1 MRGAGRCGGG
11 AEVARMLLEE
21 LQGCDRRWIMQQNDM
36 VLIIED
42 DQAAA
47 QYLAAT
53 CQQLG
58 ISPII
63 ATDCVTGLKLATT
76 KRPRLIFSDL
86 RVPGLDGFEAARRIR
101 SDRNLD
107 GTAVVAVT
115 DCAPKAPA
123 ANQVAFDDYVL
134 KPISRDSIQNM
145 ISKYC

>member
-1 MRGAGRCGGG
+1 
-11 AEVARMLLEE
+11 
-21 LQGCDRRWIMQQNDM
+21 MQQNDT

-47 QYLAAT
+47 QYLAAA

-58 ISPII
+58 ISPLI
-63 ATDCVTGLKLATT
+63 AYDCVTGLQLATT

-86 RVPGLDGFEAARRIR
+86 QVPGLDGFETARRIR
-101 SDRNLD
+101 SDRSLD
-107 GTAVVAVT
+107 GTAVIAVT

-134 KPISRDSIQNM
+134 KPVSRDSIQNM